1 MAAGVF
7 LKNIISENEKKNTVR
22 AENQVKDDFRFTT
35 EGSGKTKVLFI
46 GNSIT
51 RHGPAPEI
59 GWFGDYGMAASS
71 REKDYV
77 HVTASLLDEPLGSIT
92 IGIAQLADWERN
104 YAEEG
109 ILSRLYQ
116 KAQAFRADIVIVRIG
131 ENMAP
136 DAAPACRP
144 YFEEMIR
151 FFAHKAHTVVVTNS
165 FWRNDARDKML
176 QELALGNGYIFCSI
190 SGLESDRRN
199 MALDEYEHR
208 GVAGHPSDL
217 GMKAIAERIADA
229 VVGKENF

>member
-1 MAAGVF
+1 M
-7 LKNIISENEKKNTVR
+7 KNTISENEKKNTVR

-35 EGSGKTKVLFI
+35 EGSGKTKILFI

-71 REKDYV
+71 KEKDYV
-77 HVTASLLDEPLGSIT
+77 HVTASLLDEPLGGIT
-92 IGIAQLADWERN
+92 IGIAQLSDWERN
-104 YAEEG
+104 YAEED
-109 ILSRLYQ
+109 ILPRLYQ
-116 KAQAFRADIVIVRIG
+116 KAHTFNADIVIVRIG

-136 DAAPACRP
+136 DAAPASRP

-151 FFAHKAHTVVVTNS
+151 FFAHNAHTVVGTNS

-176 QELALGNGYIFCSI
+176 QELAQENGYVFCSL
-190 SGLESDRRN
+190 SGLENDRRN

-217 GMKAIAERIADA
+217 GMKEIAKRITKCILEREA
-229 VVGKENF
+229 

>member
-1 MAAGVF
+1 
-7 LKNIISENEKKNTVR
+7 
-22 AENQVKDDFRFTT
+22 
-35 EGSGKTKVLFI
+35 
-46 GNSIT
+46 
-51 RHGPAPEI
+51 
-59 GWFGDYGMAASS
+59 MAASS
-71 REKDYV
+71 KKTDYV
-77 HVTASLLDEPLGSIT
+77 HVTASLLDEPLGGIT

-151 FFAHKAHTVVVTNS
+151 FFAYNAHTVVVTNS
-165 FWRNDARDKML
+165 FWRNDTRDEML
-176 QELALGNGYIFCSI
+176 QSIAEDNGYIFRSI

>member
-1 MAAGVF
+1 M
-7 LKNIISENEKKNTVR
+7 KNVISENEKKNTVR

-59 GWFGDYGMAASS
+59 GWFGDYGMAASAK
-71 REKDYV
+71 EKDYV
-77 HVTASLLDEPLGSIT
+77 HVTASLLDEPLGGIT
-92 IGIAQLADWERN
+92 VGIAQLADWERA
-104 YAEEG
+104 YDDKD
-109 ILSRLYQ
+109 ILSRWYE
-116 KAQAFRADIVIVRIG
+116 AARSFAADIVIVRIG

-136 DAAPACRP
+136 DAAPGSRP

-151 FFAHKAHTVVVTNS
+151 FFAHNAHIVVVTNS

-176 QELALGNGYIFCSI
+176 QEIAQDNGYVFCSI
-190 SGLESDRRN
+190 SSLEKDRRN

-229 VVGKENF
+229 VLGKENF

>member
-1 MAAGVF
+1 M
-7 LKNIISENEKKNTVR
+7 KNIISENEKKNTVR
-22 AENQVKDDFRFTT
+22 AESQVKDDFRFTT

-77 HVTASLLDEPLGSIT
+77 HVTASLLDEPLGGIT

-104 YAEEG
+104 YTEEN

-151 FFAHKAHTVVVTNS
+151 FFAYNAHTVVVTNS

-190 SGLESDRRN
+190 SGLEKDRRN
-199 MALDEYEHR
+199 MALDKYEHR

-217 GMKAIAERIADA
+217 GMKAIAEQIAKCISEREA
-229 VVGKENF
+229 

>member
-1 MAAGVF
+1 M
-7 LKNIISENEKKNTVR
+7 KNIISENEKKNTVR

-35 EGSGKTKVLFI
+35 EGTGKTKILFI

-71 REKDYV
+71 KEKDYV
-77 HVTASLLDEPLGSIT
+77 HVTASLLDEPLGGIT
-92 IGIAQLADWERN
+92 ICIAQLSDWERN
-104 YAEEG
+104 YAEED
-109 ILSRLYQ
+109 ILPRLYQ
-116 KAQAFRADIVIVRIG
+116 KAHTFNADIVIVRIG

-136 DAAPACRP
+136 DAAPASRP

-151 FFAHKAHTVVVTNS
+151 FFARKAHTVVVTNS

-176 QELALGNGYIFCSI
+176 QELAQDNGYVFCSL
-190 SGLESDRRN
+190 SGLENDLRN

-217 GMKAIAERIADA
+217 GMKAIAERIAKCILEREA
-229 VVGKENF
+229 